1 MKPAIDINR
10 ILKLNLFNS
19 QDREEWKEAQ
29 DDVFSAALDSLRIGD
44 IDEANAIL
52 DTLDQLLC
60 HPKADEF
67 QKAVKRLSERRKQ
80 VLAFG
85 DECNDFELL
94 EKIYPG
100 NINTNTKDDEQ

>member
-29 DDVFSAALDSLRIGD
+29 DNVWCAALDSLRDGD
-44 IDEANAIL
+44 IEDANVNL

-60 HPKADEF
+60 HPKAVEF
-67 QKAVKRLSERRKQ
+67 QKAVKRLSNGRKQ
-80 VLAFG
+80 VLAF
-85 DECNDFELL
+85 DDKCSDFELF
-94 EKIYPG
+94 ERIHP
-100 NINTNTKDDEQ
+100 NIKDNEDDEQ